1 MSEQHEMD
9 VRSES
14 PGSSLAV
21 ATAPKK
27 HFETVESSFF
37 DQGEQPDFAEWQGIL
52 DEKEKWYHLSY
63 RSLVGVSIVS
73 TALAFTSCLL
83 LFRANAPTV
92 TVAVIT
98 KGNTESRTI
107 RPEEPRSA
115 RSQPQGPATPTTAA
129 LPSLGEVPAAPAPP
143 STAVAVAE
151 APKNIAPV
159 TIPATVETPR
169 PTVVVAAEPT
179 TTTASP
185 TKAIAAIFPAP
196 STATSVATTER
207 GGHATAPVLEAEE
220 AKARKAA
227 PQLATASNHQDE
239 THQHCRQSIRSR
251 HAKDILATCAADF
264 EADTTDAEAAVAVA
278 RVEFDRGR
286 FAEAYAWSKK
296 AITANPDLADAYV
309 FAGGAEQNQGHGKAA
324 KESYMHYL
332 RLAPSGIYAAELRS
346 IVKTL

>member
-9 VRSES
+9 MRSES

-27 HFETVESSFF
+27 HFEPVESSFF
-37 DQGEQPDFAEWQGIL
+37 DQGEQSDFAEWQGIL
-52 DEKEKWYHLSY
+52 DERAKWYHLSY

-129 LPSLGEVPAAPAPP
+129 LPSLGEVPAAPTPPSAP

-151 APKNIAPV
+151 APKSIAPV

-196 STATSVATTER
+196 STATPVATTER
-207 GGHATAPVLEAEE
+207 GGHATAPVLEAE
-220 AKARKAA
+220 
-227 PQLATASNHQDE
+227 E

-332 RLAPSGIYAAELRS
+332 RLAPSGKYAAELRS
-346 IVKTL
+346 IVKAL

>member
-1 MSEQHEMD
+1 MAGVSKMSEQHEMD
-9 VRSES
+9 MRSKS
-14 PGSSLAV
+14 PGSGLVV
-21 ATAPKK
+21 ANAPKK
-27 HFETVESSFF
+27 HFEPVESSFF

-52 DEKEKWYHLSY
+52 DEREKWYHLSY

-83 LFRANAPTV
+83 LFRANT
-92 TVAVIT
+92 
-98 KGNTESRTI
+98 
-107 RPEEPRSA
+107 

-129 LPSLGEVPAAPAPP
+129 LPSLGKVPAAPAPPSAP

-151 APKNIAPV
+151 APKSIAPV

-196 STATSVATTER
+196 STATPVATTER

-220 AKARKAA
+220 
-227 PQLATASNHQDE
+227 

-251 HAKDILATCAADF
+251 HTKDILATCAADF
-264 EADTTDAEAAVAVA
+264 EADTTD
-278 RVEFDRGR
+278 
-286 FAEAYAWSKK
+286 
-296 AITANPDLADAYV
+296 
-309 FAGGAEQNQGHGKAA
+309 
-324 KESYMHYL
+324 
-332 RLAPSGIYAAELRS
+332 
-346 IVKTL
+346 